1 MVSVHALNTSDEG
14 IVLNGNLSASAVIE
28 ETTRKREL
36 RLLKNRYHL
45 LDFAFDFF
53 TDFGHSVCVLF
64 MTVSLAKTAK
74 LIEMPFEG
82 RLLWIQGT
90 MYSVGVHIG
99 TMWHM

>member
-53 TDFGHSVCVLF
+53 YRFWPFSLCV
-64 MTVSLAKTAK
+64 
-74 LIEMPFEG
+74 
-82 RLLWIQGT
+82 
-90 MYSVGVHIG
+90 VHDCE
-99 TMWHM
+99 HCQNS